1 MIHAPRRGTTLT
13 ETLVVLAL
21 IGLLLIV
28 FVFPLVSSAMAG
40 KPHVMWSLLL
50 LISLL
55 PPAFY
60 RRGGLAP
67 DAWRVDSVSDGFE
80 IRWRRPQDGPWGRL
94 SLYRRC
100 HSPWLRLGAQ
110 VTLVA
115 PFVIVDLLRLF
126 PELGLISPID
136 LGLSK
141 RWLSVLDLLL
151 AILAFWVSWDAKA
164 NRERRV
170 VVPLAGLL
178 TAEEGNLFPNN
189 CLLSLKAFAKGAR
202 PGRVRL
208 VFTAPSGR
216 EVQLLGAPGLLPNDA
231 AAIIEMVR
239 SILSTPKGA
248 DAGRIG

>member
-1 MIHAPRRGTTLT
+1 
-13 ETLVVLAL
+13 
-21 IGLLLIV
+21 
-28 FVFPLVSSAMAG
+28 
-40 KPHVMWSLLL
+40 MWSILL

-55 PPAFY
+55 PHAFY

-67 DAWRVDSVSDGFE
+67 DAWRVDSVSDGCE

-110 VTLVA
+110 VALVA

-141 RWLSVLDLLL
+141 RWLSVLELLL
-151 AILAFWVSWDAKA
+151 AIPAFLVWWDAEA

-170 VVPLAGLL
+170 VVPLAGPL
-178 TAEEGNLFPNN
+178 TAGPGWDSETAEGGNLFPND
-189 CLLSLKAFAKGAR
+189 CLLSLKVSAKGAR

-248 DAGRIG
+248 DAGRTKRCSGLAVESGGVDDPLVASR